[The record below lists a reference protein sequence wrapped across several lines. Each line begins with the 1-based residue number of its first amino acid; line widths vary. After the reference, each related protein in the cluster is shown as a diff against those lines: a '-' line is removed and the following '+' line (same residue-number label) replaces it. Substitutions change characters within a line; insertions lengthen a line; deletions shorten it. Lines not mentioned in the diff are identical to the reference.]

1 VESLPFEYWC
11 AACQAVSPKRRDRR
25 TDAEGD
31 LDTHRRTT
39 HGGLAPAAGDGV
51 RHVHDEARGD
61 GCLPAGS
68 FWAAL
73 FFLALLLSNCW
84 GR

>member
-1 VESLPFEYWC
+1 MPFEYWC
-11 AACQAVSPKRRDRR
+11 RACNGVSPARR
-25 TDAEGD
+25 TRRGDADND
-31 LDTHRRTT
+31 LAQHRDTT

>member
-1 VESLPFEYWC
+1 MPHEYWC
-11 AACQAVSPKRRDRR
+11 AACEALSAERHERRA
-25 TDAEGD
+25 DAED
-31 LDTHRRTT
+31 ELVEHRRTT
-39 HGGLAPAAGDGV
+39 HGGLRPARGDGV
-51 RHVHDEARGD
+51 RRVHAEARGD

-73 FFLALLLSNCW
+73 FLLALVLANCW